1 MQQPE
6 GFVDPKCPKA
16 VCKLKKALCRLK
28 QAPKSWC
35 EKLKWA
41 LIEWGFK
48 NTILDTSFFDQSRGE
63 NHLLVLVYV
72 DDILITRGQI
82 KDIQKVIDLLR
93 NKFTLKEFSSR
104 EISQKFI

>member
-35 EKLKWA
+35 EKLK
-41 LIEWGFK
+41 
-48 NTILDTSFFDQSRGE
+48 
-63 NHLLVLVYV
+63 
-72 DDILITRGQI
+72 
-82 KDIQKVIDLLR
+82 
-93 NKFTLKEFSSR
+93 
-104 EISQKFI
+104 